1 MTKVLFSWIVFFIQ
15 GDTNMKISVVIS
27 VHFGHLFIIIDI
39 SPCRSAAIVQGLTLE
54 EVYTQVKT
62 VIEEQ
67 SGPYIWIPTKER
79 L

>member
-1 MTKVLFSWIVFFIQ
+1 MFLCHST
-15 GDTNMKISVVIS
+15 
-27 VHFGHLFIIIDI
+27 
-39 SPCRSAAIVQGLTLE
+39 AIVQGSTLE

-67 SGPYIWIPTKER
+67 SGPYIWVPTKER

>member
-1 MTKVLFSWIVFFIQ
+1 MIVDMFLCHS
-15 GDTNMKISVVIS
+15 T
-27 VHFGHLFIIIDI
+27 
-39 SPCRSAAIVQGLTLE
+39 AIVQGSTLE

-67 SGPYIWIPTKER
+67 SGPYIWVPTKER

>member
-1 MTKVLFSWIVFFIQ
+1 MTKVLFSWIDFFIQ
-15 GDTNMKISVVIS
+15 GRTNMKISVVIS
-27 VHFGHLFIIIDI
+27 VHFSHLFVIIDI
-39 SPCRSAAIVQGLTLE
+39 SPCRSAAIVQGSTLE